1 MTKSKFDGF
10 INRYSLGG
18 EIESVLIKSD
28 SKSLNVSFI
37 SDDKTLLGN
46 TTVYDVNFPEGDFGI
61 YTTSL
66 LKQFLS
72 VLDENISVS
81 TSVGSLQFSDENIKV
96 NYMLAAESV
105 IPNVPSIK
113 KMPDFNVEIKLDTD
127 FITKFIRS
135 KNAIGNDSDSFTFL
149 SKNGK
154 SEIILGYSTQNTNRI
169 SITVDANVSGDVEP
183 ISFSSKYLKQIFSVR
198 RESNVPGMK
207 ISSSNSAV
215 MKISSEGLLHI
226 LFSDNIYKSEYFL
239 VELK

>member
-10 INRYSLGG
+10 IDRYSLDG

-28 SKSLNVSFI
+28 SKSLNVSFKT
-37 SDDKTLLGN
+37 DDEVLFGN
-46 TTVYDVNFPEGDFGI
+46 ATVYDVNFPEGDFCI
-61 YTTSL
+61 QSTSL
-66 LKQFLS
+66 LKQFLG
-72 VLDENISVS
+72 VLDDDISVS
-81 TSVGSLQFSDENIKV
+81 KTDGSLQFSDETANI
-96 NYMLAAESV
+96 NYMLGDASV
-105 IPNVPSIK
+105 ILNVPSIK
-113 KMPDFNVEIKLDTD
+113 NLPDFNVEMQLDMD

-135 KNAIGNDSDSFTFL
+135 KNLIGNGFDSFTFL

-154 SEIILGYSTQNTNRI
+154 SEIILGYSAEDTNRI
-169 SITVDANVSGDVEP
+169 SITVNANVSGDVEP
-183 ISFSSKYLKQIFSVR
+183 ISFSSRYLKQIFSVR

>member
-28 SKSLNVSFI
+28 DNSLSVSFI
-37 SDDKTLLGN
+37 SDDKTLLG
-46 TTVYDVNFPEGDFGI
+46 TVSVDDVKFPTGNFGI
-61 YTTSL
+61 YTTSM

-72 VLDENISVS
+72 VLDENINVS
-81 TSVGSLQFSDENIKV
+81 TSVGSLQFSDEKTKV

-113 KMPDFNVEIKLDTD
+113 KIPDFNVQIKLDSD
-127 FITKFIRS
+127 FINKFIKS

-149 SKNGK
+149 SKGGK

-169 SITVDANVSGDVEP
+169 SITVAANVDGDVEP
-183 ISFSSKYLKQIFSVR
+183 ISFSSKYLKQILTVNKD
-198 RESNVPGMK
+198 SNAS
-207 ISSSNSAV
+207 I
-215 MKISSEGLLHI
+215 MKISSEGLLHMT
-226 LFSDNIYKSEYFL
+226 FTDDTYKSEYFL